1 MPKGVVILFDNSE
14 SRQVIQEVCE
24 ENGVLYSA
32 LEDLVEAEIEQ
43 TGKQKKKGLW
53 DSFDDILDRFIKEE

>member
-1 MPKGVVILFDNSE
+1 MPKGVVILFGNSE

-24 ENGVLYSA
+24 KNGVLYSA

>member
-24 ENGVLYSA
+24 ENGVLFSA

>member
-1 MPKGVVILFDNSE
+1 MPKGVVILFDNPE

-32 LEDLVEAEIEQ
+32 LEDLVQAEIEQ

>member
-14 SRQVIQEVCE
+14 SRRVIREVCE

-32 LEDLVEAEIEQ
+32 LEDLVLAEIEQ

>member
-14 SRQVIQEVCE
+14 SRKVIQEVCE

>member
-1 MPKGVVILFDNSE
+1 MPKGVVILFGNSE

-24 ENGVLYSA
+24 ENGVHYSA
-32 LEDLVEAEIEQ
+32 LEDLVKAEIEQ